1 MRPAISAVFAASS
14 CLAAL
19 ALGPAALANDGVYGG
34 SGVHPMPLTTSDV
47 RMVEEHVVLRYDRSR
62 AAWDVTCDFTF
73 ENTSK
78 APVTLTV
85 GFPFPTVSEDEEEGG
100 NTATPAGKP
109 EAKPGRPLVWDFVTL
124 VGGKKVAVR
133 ETKTLTNTDI
143 PDVNYTFAYIWEVT
157 FKPGERV
164 EIRNTYTHGEN
175 AVSDGTVYAN
185 YVLKTG
191 TLWKGGKI
199 GRSRLE
205 VHMPGARHTLCS
217 GDRLHEPTAF
227 TPAGGKVTTDRK
239 GLSILW
245 DLKDFAPSQDIS
257 VCYVDLDAVASRL
270 FWEMQETDLSKLSL
284 DELRALRNRVYAIR
298 GYVFKKKD
306 MADLFAR
313 EWWYRPNPDYSAS
326 SLSTDEHAFVAKIQ
340 AEEKLRKTPTR

>member
-1 MRPAISAVFAASS
+1 MRRAIPALIAASL

-19 ALGPAALANDGVYGG
+19 AFAPASLANDGVYGG

-47 RMVEEHVVLRYDRSR
+47 RMVEEHVVLRYDRKR

-78 APVTLTV
+78 EAVTLTV
-85 GFPFPTVSEDEEEGG
+85 GFPFPTVSEEEEE

-109 EAKPGRPLVWDFVTL
+109 EAKPGRPLVWDFETT
-124 VGGKKVAVR
+124 VGGKKVPVR
-133 ETKTLTNTDI
+133 ETKTLTNTEI
-143 PDVNYTFAYIWEVT
+143 PDVSYTFAYIWEVT

-164 EIRNTYTHGEN
+164 NIRNTYTHGEN

-205 VHMPGARHTLCS
+205 VHMPGARHVLCS
-217 GDRLHEPTAF
+217 GDLLHEPTAF
-227 TPAGGKVTTDRK
+227 TPAGGKTVIDGK
-239 GLSILW
+239 GIAILW
-245 DLKDFAPSQDIS
+245 DLKDFAPTQDIN
-257 VCYVDLDAVASRL
+257 VCYADLDAIASRL
-270 FWEMQETDLSKLSL
+270 SWELRETDLSKLSA
-284 DELRALRNRVYAIR
+284 DELRTLRNRVYALH

-313 EWWYRPNPDYSAS
+313 EWWYRPNPGYSAS
-326 SLSTDEHAFVAKIQ
+326 SLTPEEHAFVAKIQ
-340 AEEKLRKTPTR
+340 AEEKLRKSSGK

>member
-1 MRPAISAVFAASS
+1 MSRAVPAAFAVSL
-14 CLAAL
+14 CLTAL
-19 ALGPAALANDGVYGG
+19 ALAPASFANDGVYGG
-34 SGVHPMPLTTSDV
+34 SGVDPMPLTTSDV
-47 RMVEEHVVLRYDRSR
+47 RMVEEHVVLRYDSKR

-78 APVTLTV
+78 EPVTLTV
-85 GFPFPTVSEDEEEGG
+85 GFPFPIVSEEEEE

-109 EAKPGRPLVWDFVTL
+109 EAKPGRPLVWDFETT
-124 VGGKKVAVR
+124 VGGKKVPVR
-133 ETKTLTNTDI
+133 ETKTLTNTKI
-143 PDVNYTFAYIWEVT
+143 PDVSYTFAYLWEVT

-164 EIRNTYTHGEN
+164 AIRNTYTHGEN

-217 GDRLHEPTAF
+217 GDRLHEPSAVL
-227 TPAGGKVTTDRK
+227 PAGGKTTIDGK
-239 GLSILW
+239 GISILW
-245 DLKDFAPSQDIS
+245 DLKDFAPSDDIN
-257 VCYVDLDAVASRL
+257 VCYVDLDAVAGRL
-270 FWEMQETDLSKLSL
+270 FWELKETDLSKLSV

-313 EWWYRPNPDYSAS
+313 EWWYRPNPDYSAK
-326 SLSTDEHAFVAKIQ
+326 SLTSEERAFVAKIQ
-340 AEEKLRKTPTR
+340 AEEKRR